1 MSAISHAVEDRRA
14 YEALRDAGNRA
25 AQQGHFDEAL
35 DRLTGAHEWAT
46 EHGDAD
52 LVDRAFCNLSGVL
65 ISLERGDQVIGP
77 LREILLRS
85 TDEVNCRL
93 AAYNIAFEYEVR
105 REHKKSLFYARIAR
119 DRTSNL
125 AHAEPSWVASTHN
138 LIASCMVAD
147 SRFEEAVPEYRKAIE
162 ADPGA
167 HPVRRGLAERN
178 LGYCQIVLGNYAEGF
193 SRLLS
198 SVRVAR
204 KFGAWQE
211 EMLGHLDLCFAY
223 LEIEKYR
230 PARRHGDRALLMAE
244 TNGQLRELKNA
255 LYLLGETANL
265 MGDAEAAHAYFS
277 RLQKHF
283 PDSPF
288 LVDFLLAID
297 VRKMINLRA

>member
-1 MSAISHAVEDRRA
+1 
-14 YEALRDAGNRA
+14 
-25 AQQGHFDEAL
+25 
-35 DRLTGAHEWAT
+35 
-46 EHGDAD
+46 
-52 LVDRAFCNLSGVL
+52 
-65 ISLERGDQVIGP
+65 
-77 LREILLRS
+77 
-85 TDEVNCRL
+85 
-93 AAYNIAFEYEVR
+93 
-105 REHKKSLFYARIAR
+105 
-119 DRTSNL
+119 
-125 AHAEPSWVASTHN
+125 
-138 LIASCMVAD
+138 
-147 SRFEEAVPEYRKAIE
+147 
-162 ADPGA
+162 
-167 HPVRRGLAERN
+167 
-178 LGYCQIVLGNYAEGF
+178 
-193 SRLLS
+193 
-198 SVRVAR
+198 VAR

-211 EMLGHLDLCFAY
+211 EMLGNLDLCFAY

>member
-1 MSAISHAVEDRRA
+1 MSATTPATEDRRA
-14 YEALRDAGNRA
+14 YGALRDAGNRA

-35 DRLTGAHEWAT
+35 DRLTRAHEWAA

-65 ISLERGDQVIGP
+65 ITLERGDQVIGP

-93 AAYNIAFEYEVR
+93 AAYNIAFEYQIR

-125 AHAEPSWVASTHN
+125 AHAEPSWLASTHN

-147 SRFEEAVPEYRKAIE
+147 SRFEEAVVEYRKALD
-162 ADPGA
+162 ADPAA
-167 HPVRRGLAERN
+167 HPARRGLAERN
-178 LGYCQIVLGNYAEGF
+178 LGYCQIVLGDYQEGF

-198 SVRVAR
+198 SLRTAR
-204 KFGAWQE
+204 KYGAWQE
-211 EMLGHLDLCFAY
+211 QMLGHLDLCFAY
-223 LEIEKYR
+223 LEIERYPHAK
-230 PARRHGDRALLMAE
+230 RHGDRALALAE
-244 TNGQLRELKNA
+244 EKGQRRELKNA
-255 LYLLGETANL
+255 LYLLGETSSL
-265 MGDAEAAHAYFS
+265 MGDPEGAHRYFS
-277 RLQKHF
+277 RLQQHF

-297 VRKMINLRA
+297 IRKMINLRA